1 MSSEVLTI
9 EIADTSLSEI
19 ANLVHEIKGSF
30 NELLDPLK

>member
-19 ANLVHEIKGSF
+19 ANLVNF
-30 NELLDPLK
+30 NDLFE

>member
-19 ANLVHEIKGSF
+19 TNLVNF
-30 NELLDPLK
+30 NDLFE